1 MSYDP
6 TPRGNVKAL
15 AASVRDKETPTM
27 NASQIMQ
34 PGGRSDGQARIECT
48 FHSGVPHISP
58 HVLRRL
64 PACVVRSE
72 RVVPIDLEGETLV
85 VAAQDPTDF
94 GLQERI
100 RYISGRDLRVIAAPP
115 A

>member
-1 MSYDP
+1 MKTSRA
-6 TPRGNVKAL
+6 TQHGARSIGG
-15 AASVRDKETPTM
+15 AA
-27 NASQIMQ
+27 
-34 PGGRSDGQARIECT
+34 IEHT

-85 VAAQDPTDF
+85 VAAQDPADF

-100 RYISGRDLRVIAAPP
+100 RYISGRDLRVIAAPLASISQAIERFYP